1 VLVYLGS
8 SDLFK
13 SYYKLDPGQVQS
25 IQAFTFLP
33 WSLKIFYGLIS
44 DNVPIAGSRRKSYL
58 LIGALL
64 QFVTMMVLGIQHCE
78 THDLATWMLFISN
91 LSIAFSDVIVD
102 SLMVIQ
108 ARKFP
113 EDGAEDLNA
122 FSWTCMSV
130 GGFFGSIAAAILTEK
145 YEPQYCFMFSS
156 VMGLVIAYVA
166 SRLNVTLE
174 DDGRDSRAGQGS
186 FLDDVKRNFREM

>member
-1 VLVYLGS
+1 
-8 SDLFK
+8 
-13 SYYKLDPGQVQS
+13 
-25 IQAFTFLP
+25 
-33 WSLKIFYGLIS
+33 
-44 DNVPIAGSRRKSYL
+44 
-58 LIGALL
+58 
-64 QFVTMMVLGIQHCE
+64 MMVLGLQHCKDE
-78 THDLATWMLFISN
+78 QLATWMLFMSN

-113 EDGAEDLNA
+113 DSGAEDLNS

-130 GGFFGSIAAAILTEK
+130 GGFFGSIAAAFLTEK

-166 SRLNVTLE
+166 SRLNICLE
-174 DDGRDSRAGQGS
+174 NDGRDANVGQGS
-186 FLDDVKRNFREM
+186 FLEDLKRNFREM